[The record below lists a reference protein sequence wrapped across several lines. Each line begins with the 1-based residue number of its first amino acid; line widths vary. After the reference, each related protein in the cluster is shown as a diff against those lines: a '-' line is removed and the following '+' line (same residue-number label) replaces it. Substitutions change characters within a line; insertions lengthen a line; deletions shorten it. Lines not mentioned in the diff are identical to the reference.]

1 MSAYHPCR
9 QCLASKG
16 ELKLK
21 FRPSQFNHRT
31 PELHEEHL
39 QKLEDPTEDFNARSK
54 EYGVNRR

>member
-1 MSAYHPCR
+1 MSAVF
-9 QCLASKG
+9 ASKG

-21 FRPSQFNHRT
+21 FHPSQFNHRT

-54 EYGVNRR
+54 EYGINHR

>member
-1 MSAYHPCR
+1 MSTVF
-9 QCLASKG
+9 ASIG

-21 FRPSQFNHRT
+21 FCPSQFNHRT

-39 QKLEDPTEDFNARSK
+39 QKLEDPTEDFNAHSK